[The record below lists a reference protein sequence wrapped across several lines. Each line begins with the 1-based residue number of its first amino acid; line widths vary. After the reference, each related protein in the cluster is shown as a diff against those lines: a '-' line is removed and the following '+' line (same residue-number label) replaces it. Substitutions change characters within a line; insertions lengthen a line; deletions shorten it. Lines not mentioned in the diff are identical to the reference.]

1 MSVLSEI
8 PSDGYFSATSTVQL
22 ASSLGS
28 GSNVESSQVPTDQ
41 SVFSS
46 QTPLSLQ
53 GPFVRLPEDKI
64 TFSVN
69 NTLAYQV
76 IETST
81 NLGIPNAL
89 DFVSTWTDK
98 KFYSVSL
105 YSQACALQNL
115 MEKWEDPQI
124 ETFLGL
130 LNMKNYARGSLDS
143 YWNTVNKIAI
153 TLGKPISQKHK
164 RMYDNIRINAKE
176 LKDDRLPVSAALL
189 VQLCDS
195 ANLFFNDYTA
205 SLAKAIFTCAWS
217 FSMRVSEYSGSKTS
231 GRNIN
236 TSHNIRKNSVRTS
249 RVGLTI
255 TFESDKTTKFGK
267 SIKHRTVIWSK
278 IPVNAKDI
286 VD

>member
-1 MSVLSEI
+1 
-8 PSDGYFSATSTVQL
+8 
-22 ASSLGS
+22 
-28 GSNVESSQVPTDQ
+28 
-41 SVFSS
+41 
-46 QTPLSLQ
+46 
-53 GPFVRLPEDKI
+53 
-64 TFSVN
+64 
-69 NTLAYQV
+69 
-76 IETST
+76 
-81 NLGIPNAL
+81 
-89 DFVSTWTDK
+89 
-98 KFYSVSL
+98 
-105 YSQACALQNL
+105 

-130 LNMKNYARGSLDS
+130 LNMKKYARGSLDS

-231 GRNIN
+231 GRNVN

-286 VD
+286 VDYYTSLRPKDAAHFFCAKDGAPLKRSDVLNILHTCLLGTDWRYLNITPHSFCQGRVKKLF